1 MGDLIVQGLSWTM
14 QYSNFS
20 NGEMGDYDQKG

>member
-1 MGDLIVQGLSWTM
+1 MGDLTVQVLSWTM

-20 NGEMGDYDQKG
+20 KGEMGDYDQKG